1 VQTVEALTHTLVV
14 HRHAALDLD
23 ACVDE
28 VVTLVTAY
36 LASGAGGR
44 SRRSVNA
51 TPARPPGRSR
61 SA

>member
-1 VQTVEALTHTLVV
+1 V
-14 HRHAALDLD
+14 D

-61 SA
+61 PA